1 MAKKKSKALAKK
13 EDTTPQKY
21 SEMLADYSPEELEQM
36 GEVTGTEDIPEEDR
50 RPPLYVWNL
59 ETVDES
65 GNEITKDKFY
75 NTQTGEQFDEVV
87 CSFLGLKRTRECS
100 YQDEETGQKVI
111 TCRSL
116 DRKIGI
122 DENGN
127 MKNCEN
133 CPERF
138 GKPGKRKNCTI
149 VMRFIGW
156 DFERNEFF
164 VLNCKRTS
172 YVPMNSFLEK
182 NFLNQLKLPGQMK
195 RRDIPLY
202 MIKCRLTLKRE
213 AKKGQNIYYVIQPE
227 VVEPNDKDTV
237 MGLMKMASEVK
248 KMTTKELVQD
258 EGEAIRSGGGGV
270 EGEVLDDD
278 DDVPF

>member
-1 MAKKKSKALAKK
+1 
-13 EDTTPQKY
+13 
-21 SEMLADYSPEELEQM
+21 
-36 GEVTGTEDIPEEDR
+36 
-50 RPPLYVWNL
+50 
-59 ETVDES
+59 
-65 GNEITKDKFY
+65 
-75 NTQTGEQFDEVV
+75 
-87 CSFLGLKRTRECS
+87 
-100 YQDEETGQKVI
+100 
-111 TCRSL
+111 
-116 DRKIGI
+116 
-122 DENGN
+122 
-127 MKNCEN
+127 
-133 CPERF
+133 
-138 GKPGKRKNCTI
+138 
-149 VMRFIGW
+149 
-156 DFERNEFF
+156 
-164 VLNCKRTS
+164 
-172 YVPMNSFLEK
+172 
-182 NFLNQLKLPGQMK
+182 MK